1 MTLILRVTCLAP
13 SFPKIGKG
21 KKVFP
26 IFSKT
31 KEGKEKN
38 GQFRQIPPYFIRH
51 PLLSPDSQTEAQ
63 EAADLKRIDFIIIFS
78 LFILFIREIVCLT
91 CDRKSIGVIFSPL
104 LYWNTVGFS
113 K

>member
-51 PLLSPDSQTEAQ
+51 PPLLSPDSQTEAQ
-63 EAADLKRIDFIIIFS
+63 EAADLKRIDFIIIF
-78 LFILFIREIVCLT
+78 IFIREIVCLT